1 MDTSSDLQ
9 QPSTCD
15 KNGNN
20 VIVRQS
26 TKDFIAQISSR
37 STSRSTTPVPG
48 GHATINPT
56 ASEEEAIFDGEEP
69 TPIHF
74 SLGEGNET
82 GNANSDDVE
91 VIDEAVPDWLNMDLS
106 DIYDALN
113 PVPNKSNKKKQAS
126 WRAKVVDCEGKPIN
140 AIGVVANKLLAKL
153 RDKGLMNN
161 HKLNKKMQV
170 QKNDRLAQKIEF
182 RNIAYDGNGEENIT
196 FVRLFCLQN
205 FVQPQTADGQYI
217 NANELETNLGA
228 RIIMLAVEPDSL
240 NALVEIFAAPTK
252 EARRAQIDDKQN
264 SFSEKWDNIANNF
277 FNAEDFQP
285 DNLWGLFDARINNID
300 PRKKPTTAWTGEQ
313 LRKFFRELKTKFA
326 LVDDYYCRSGNLEA
340 GTNIEQADMFYTHVL
355 RIVAN
360 PRSTLNNILLFAFWA
375 FDQKPPK
382 FISRTQPFHNQF
394 DSSDPNVEN
403 PTNQNVKSRKRAIVA
418 EDNGQMLA
426 EAVASLA
433 PKDDETT
440 LKMRWLA
447 ESVERQQTL
456 KAMEKYNFQREN
468 LEKLLKNE
476 DLLES
481 VRDRVKEKLNQ
492 LATDFL
498 DKHF

>member
-1 MDTSSDLQ
+1 
-9 QPSTCD
+9 
-15 KNGNN
+15 
-20 VIVRQS
+20 
-26 TKDFIAQISSR
+26 
-37 STSRSTTPVPG
+37 
-48 GHATINPT
+48 
-56 ASEEEAIFDGEEP
+56 
-69 TPIHF
+69 
-74 SLGEGNET
+74 
-82 GNANSDDVE
+82 
-91 VIDEAVPDWLNMDLS
+91 
-106 DIYDALN
+106 
-113 PVPNKSNKKKQAS
+113 
-126 WRAKVVDCEGKPIN
+126 
-140 AIGVVANKLLAKL
+140 
-153 RDKGLMNN
+153 
-161 HKLNKKMQV
+161 MQV

-403 PTNQNVKSRKRAIVA
+403 PTNQNVKSRKRAMVA